1 MGPSSNKP
9 AAIIMSDDYRGYAES
24 DEDFA
29 LYFEAVERMNRD
41 DGTRLTM
48 GEVFGSGYRSV
59 DDGFDPEL
67 DWCHEGREGVPRVEW
82 RSLHVVALSV

>member
-1 MGPSSNKP
+1 MPVSELCHGGVGKAIGRTEDGNPRSNKP

-29 LYFEAVERMNRD
+29 LYFEVVERMNCD
-41 DGTRLTM
+41 DGTRLAM
-48 GEVFGSGYRSV
+48 CEVFGSGYRPV

-67 DWCHEGREGVPRVEW
+67 D
-82 RSLHVVALSV
+82 